1 MTCTGDGVSVSVRLI
16 RDPVTTTS
24 CNSVLL
30 EAEELGACCAS
41 AGPARNAAR
50 AMTAAAR
57 GFIETAECVKRRSG
71 ADTCVGSMPLPLI
84 CFSCLQC
91 CTDAALRPLKA

>member
-16 RDPVTTTS
+16 KDPVTTTS

-41 AGPARNAAR
+41 AGAARNATK

-57 GFIETAECVKRRSG
+57 GFIETAECVKPRSDAG
-71 ADTCVGSMPLPLI
+71 TFVGFMPLPL
-84 CFSCLQC
+84 SCCSSCNVARVQHCDL
-91 CTDAALRPLKA
+91 